1 MMVDLIGSLLYFHAG
16 FMLAGFFS
24 MMSGATAAM
33 FLRRKRWWL
42 RFHKAAGILGAASV
56 LFGLVAVIS
65 MITFSGGEHFGGT
78 HTYLGAVTAIFT
90 VVTPLLGTLQ
100 FKVQGYSGE
109 IRVMHRWSGRFTL
122 LFAVITIISGL
133 QLVGIV

>member
-1 MMVDLIGSLLYFHAG
+1 MTMDLIGSLPYFHAG
-16 FMLAGFFS
+16 FMLAAFFS
-24 MMSGATAAM
+24 MMSGATIAM

-56 LFGLVAVIS
+56 LFGLAAVIS
-65 MITFSGGEHFGGT
+65 MITFSGGEHFEVL
-78 HTYLGAVTAIFT
+78 HTYLGAVTGVFAFI
-90 VVTPLLGTLQ
+90 TPLLGTLQ

-122 LFAVITIISGL
+122 VFAVITIISGL

>member
-1 MMVDLIGSLLYFHAG
+1 MADLIGSLLYFHAG

-24 MMSGATAAM
+24 MMSGATVAM

-42 RFHKAAGILGAASV
+42 RFHKAAGILGAVSV
-56 LFGLVAVIS
+56 LFGFAAVIS

-78 HTYLGAVTAIFT
+78 HTYIGAVTG
-90 VVTPLLGTLQ
+90 VVAFITPLLGILQ
-100 FKVQGYSGE
+100 FKVQGYSVE
-109 IRVMHRWSGRFTL
+109 IRVMHRWSGRFVL

-133 QLVGIV
+133 RLVGIV

>member
-1 MMVDLIGSLLYFHAG
+1 MMADLIGSLLYFHAG

-24 MMSGATAAM
+24 MMSGATVAM

-42 RFHKAAGILGAASV
+42 RFHKAAGILGAVSV
-56 LFGLVAVIS
+56 LFGLAAVIS
-65 MITFSGGEHFGGT
+65 MITFSGGEHFEVL
-78 HTYLGAVTAIFT
+78 HTYLGAVTVIFA

-109 IRVMHRWSGRFTL
+109 IRVMHRWSGRLTL
-122 LFAVITIISGL
+122 VFAAISIIAGL